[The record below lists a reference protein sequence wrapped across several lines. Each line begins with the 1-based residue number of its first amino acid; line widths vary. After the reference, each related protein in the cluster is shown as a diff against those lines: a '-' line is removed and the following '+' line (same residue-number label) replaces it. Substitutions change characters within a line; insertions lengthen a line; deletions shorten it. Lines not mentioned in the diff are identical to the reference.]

1 MSTVPAPQFEKESVP
16 NGMSDELNSLM
27 RVVYAAGRVT
37 KTEFLSAE
45 EKGVFDLISKA
56 DGSPVT
62 LVDYA
67 TTDALEAGFKAE
79 GIVARLDDEER
90 QSGDA
95 SSRIVLVT
103 DPVDGTQNLAL
114 GLRGFFTNVC
124 GKYVDGELVA
134 SIVNDPMNNEM
145 FVAGKGAGT
154 WKFTL
159 DNEAWRPKRLAMSN
173 LVADPH
179 ERPFL
184 LTDTK
189 VYEEDRTLAKALELI
204 GYRPEPVS
212 GSGKKMS
219 LLVSRPNVAGMF
231 RSQRGNPD
239 PHDIAAAALFV
250 TEAGGLAT
258 SLGGATLLDENLQFH
273 DGYAFG
279 NPTTH
284 RDILATRQALE
295 KLFAAKG
302 VDEEQLTKSQS
313 DELARSVAAT
323 VQKRFYS
330 ES

>member
-1 MSTVPAPQFEKESVP
+1 MNTVPAPQFEKESTP
-16 NGMSDELNSLM
+16 YGMSDELNSLM

-37 KTEFLSAE
+37 KQEFLVAE
-45 EKGVFDLISKA
+45 GKGVFDLVSKE

-62 LVDYA
+62 RVDFA
-67 TTDALEAGFKAE
+67 TTDALEAGFRAE
-79 GIVARLDDEER
+79 GINARLDDEER
-90 QSGDA
+90 QSGDV

-134 SIVNDPMNNEM
+134 SVVNDPMNNEM
-145 FVAGKGAGT
+145 FVAGKGVGT
-154 WKFTL
+154 WKFTRE
-159 DNEAWRPKRLAMSN
+159 NKTWVSRRLHMPELCAN
-173 LVADPH
+173 TDK
-179 ERPFL
+179 RPFL

-258 SLGGATLLDENLQFH
+258 SLGGATLLDETLQFY

-284 RDILATRQALE
+284 RDILAARQALE
-295 KLFAAKG
+295 QLFTAKG
-302 VDEEQLTKSQS
+302 LGEERLTKSQS
-313 DELARSVAAT
+313 DELARSVAAA
-323 VQKRFYS
+323 VRKQFYS